1 MQSTTRELQG
11 FGYRFL
17 GPVITAFFDSIT
29 QEMNSSK
36 ESSKLFFLAR
46 EGYFLKQLYE
56 KYCIQKGCLSDESNE
71 YLLCSRAFLFK
82 LALTDEALI
91 PLTLQHHYS
100 GTFSNFICRRYGFNG
115 TDLNRIAKELPHLS
129 KALKSKVKLPSQAV
143 DISNKMCEISS
154 LFMPELSHKKELY
167 LNYLNQI
174 GFNEKHLSV
183 VDIGFSGTIQ
193 TLLSRLTGRKITGH
207 YMVTTE
213 KAVDTENCTFYGH
226 FSSSQAFGGGYAL
239 LDRSLYL
246 ESMLTAPH
254 GQVIDIIQVDGA
266 VEFSYAGKTQAQ
278 HNFEILEQVV
288 KGAEQYME
296 DVLPE
301 QLQLTAE
308 EVPQYYAALISDP
321 SLFPEGVH
329 SILEVDD
336 HISGFGILNPAK
348 LFG

>member
-1 MQSTTRELQG
+1 MLSTTQELQR

-17 GPVITAFFDSIT
+17 GPVVTAFFDGIVEKSG
-29 QEMNSSK
+29 
-36 ESSKLFFLAR
+36 ESEEPRKLFFLAR
-46 EGYFLKQLYE
+46 EGYFLKQLYSQ
-56 KYCIQKGCLSDESNE
+56 YCAMNGYDEIAECE

-82 LALTDEALI
+82 LALTDETLV

-100 GTFSNFICRRYGFNG
+100 GTLSNFICRRYGFNG
-115 TDLNRIAKELPHLS
+115 SDLNRIAKELPHLS
-129 KALKSKVKLPSQAV
+129 KALKSEVKLPSQAEQV
-143 DISNKMCEISS
+143 SKSMLEVAS
-154 LFMPELSHKKELY
+154 LFQTELDHKKELY
-167 LNYLNQI
+167 LCYLDRI
-174 GFNEKHLSV
+174 GFNVDELSV

-193 TLLSRLTGRKITGH
+193 TLLSALTGRKITGH

-213 KAVDTENCTFYGH
+213 KAIDTENCIFYGH
-226 FSSSQAFGGGYAL
+226 FSSNQAFGGGYAL

-254 GQVIDIIQVDGA
+254 GQVIDIFQVNGDIQ
-266 VEFSYAGKTQAQ
+266 FTYAGKTQAQ
-278 HNFEILEQVV
+278 HNFEILEQVAQ
-288 KGAEQYME
+288 GAQQYMT

-301 QLQLTAE
+301 RLQLTAQ
-308 EVPQYYAALISDP
+308 EVPGFYASLIKDP
-321 SLFPEGVH
+321 GLFPEGVH